1 MKVEKR
7 DKRIVEFD
15 DSKIE
20 AAITKAFESNS
31 ADTVPVRGLTKEVV
45 QIIQEQRQDVIH
57 IEEIQDIVEDTLML
71 RGFTEIA
78 RCYMKYREKHN
89 EARRILQLMGVVD
102 DLKFGPNAATVL
114 SRYLLKD
121 EEGEPLETP
130 SQLFRRVSGAVASI
144 ERMHDEDADVEE
156 YDDFF
161 YSMMANLEFLPNSP
175 TLFNAGTE
183 LGQCSA
189 CFVLPI
195 NDNMDS
201 IFTSLKHMS
210 VVQKSGGG
218 TGFSFS
224 RLRPEGATVGTTG
237 GVASGPISFMK
248 VYDTATDIIKQGGC
262 LSTESLIPST
272 NGLRR
277 LGSLTN
283 GRLAE
288 ERPLNEL
295 VFTRDHYRQAF
306 IAANNGLTEVT
317 RVKTDLGYSL
327 DATYNH
333 KIRVIT
339 PKGIEWKKTCDL
351 AIGDWVVIKRGG
363 YLGMDNNLPSGPPQH
378 HNATPISLPKSMSP
392 QLSEIVGYF
401 IGDGCLSYLNKKK
414 ARFAFSVSHQ
424 TPDIAAWIEKFL
436 EDIGITPYRE
446 QKENDASWTIGARSV
461 TLASWWITSGF
472 DKDGSKNAEI
482 PPVMFSSSKES
493 LCGFLRGLYEA
504 DGDISSY
511 GYPRLSSTSEKLISQ
526 VQQVLLSLGIV
537 SRKSVVTKRDSAYG
551 NNPIHT
557 LIITHKP
564 SIELFSNLIGFKS
577 KIKNERF
584 RERIEKASGKAS
596 DPIPFAGNLIAR
608 YYTPPG
614 RGSGKGRGPRSTNP
628 KVNRE
633 LTRYIRGERNPHR
646 IRLMDLSE
654 LVPGLENMLS
664 DEVLRDD
671 FIFTKIASLKTL
683 EAYTGDIEVV
693 GSEYVANG
701 FLVHNRRRG
710 ANMAILRCD
719 HPDIMNFISCK
730 SDKKSF
736 KNFNISVAL
745 TDQFLD
751 ALKNEKE
758 IDLIAPHNKKA
769 VQSISAR
776 VIFDA
781 IVHNAWSTGDP
792 GLVFIDRINEEHP
805 LNGELVEST
814 NPCVSGD
821 TVVSTERGLLNI
833 QDVPNV
839 IKTAKKMIYILQT
852 KEGYQVK
859 VTKDHRILT
868 PNGWKQAVDLI
879 KGDEIRL
886 QSNEGGFGESGNLR
900 IGQILGWYIGDG
912 WHTGK
917 DRRATLAF
925 YGKDKGKLTKYYQN
939 IVNEEL
945 DSDLVIIKSKTR
957 EEVRSRRILNLIKE
971 WEMKSKEISNLL
983 LSSTMDC
990 QRGFLQGFFSA
1001 DGSIQGTI
1009 AKGFTV
1015 RLSQNNLNNLRLVQ
1029 IMLLNFGIASRIYE
1043 NRRHEQMKLMPDGKG
1058 QSKLYRTKANH
1069 ELIISK
1075 ENIVGFRDRIGFLL
1089 DYKQERLVKS
1099 IESLKTR
1106 GPYKERFMARFDS
1119 LTPLQVEDV
1128 FDIVGTP
1135 LGGFVANG
1143 IVVHNCGEQPLLP
1156 YESCV
1161 LGSINLSR
1169 MITDDEIDW
1178 SRLEEVVKLAVRFLD
1193 NIIDLN
1199 VYPVEEIERVT
1210 KANRKIGL
1218 GIMGFAELLIKL
1230 RIPYDSVKGLEK
1242 AEEIMSFIRQKAE
1255 RASADLA
1262 RIRGNFENFAL
1273 LKNRNKW
1280 KRNASVIT
1288 VAPTGSISL
1297 IAQTSSGIEPLFAIA
1312 HSRML
1317 AEGIHLSEVNP
1328 LFESVAVDGGFWSDE
1343 LEHEVAKTGSVQH
1356 IDEVPDNIKK
1366 VFKAAQ
1372 EIDPEWHIR
1381 MQAAFQK
1388 HTDNAVSKC
1397 IQEDTLMLTNQ
1408 GLISVKECGDAKGDD
1423 SFGSPYP
1430 NLKVISGNGGGT
1442 ESVLSHYSAGTHP
1455 ATEIRLKNGASLT
1468 GASKTH
1474 KILTIDGWKN
1484 LGDISVKDLVLVKH
1498 KFDPIHTAGRKP
1510 ISVDYQLRTNAKKMQ
1525 LHDTMGDELALWL
1538 GMIAADGSLVES
1550 SGAVGF
1556 YEKNPIIGKQYVS
1569 LVKNLFN
1576 VKPKSSVDP
1585 RTGVVSH
1592 IVNSRILV
1600 RYTKSLIG
1608 NRARNKHVPKQI
1620 LQGNAAEKIAFV
1632 NGLTLDGYL
1641 KEKWG
1646 LVVYEGMSK
1655 RLAYETAEILR
1666 SFGLPYIYQGKK
1678 DVKGHGEA
1686 YSVYVSNDL
1695 QELIQPLEKHKR
1707 SKPRY
1712 KKFLVQIN
1720 PDEVKF
1726 LKLPHTHPQYSN
1738 LRWLKQSKRNYCWNT
1753 VADELGLQI
1762 ISSVEKVARIE
1773 DVGEV
1778 PLYDIE
1784 VDNAHTYLV
1793 NGIVSHNTVNLP
1805 NSATTEDIERIYLL
1819 ANELKLKGTT
1829 VFRDGCLGGVQV
1841 LYAGCTDCG

>member
-20 AAITKAFESNS
+20 AAITKAFESKS

-144 ERMHDEDADVEE
+144 EKMYDEEADVEE
-156 YDDFF
+156 YDDLF
-161 YSMMANLEFLPNSP
+161 YSMMASLEFLPNSP
-175 TLFNAGTE
+175 TLFNAGTD

-195 NDNMDS
+195 DDNMDS
-201 IFTSLKHMS
+201 IFTSLKHMA

-224 RLRPEGATVGTTG
+224 RLRQEGATVGTTG

-248 VYDTATDIIKQGGC
+248 VYDTATDIIKQGG
-262 LSTESLIPST
+262 
-272 NGLRR
+272 
-277 LGSLTN
+277 
-283 GRLAE
+283 
-288 ERPLNEL
+288 
-295 VFTRDHYRQAF
+295 
-306 IAANNGLTEVT
+306 
-317 RVKTDLGYSL
+317 
-327 DATYNH
+327 
-333 KIRVIT
+333 
-339 PKGIEWKKTCDL
+339 
-351 AIGDWVVIKRGG
+351 
-363 YLGMDNNLPSGPPQH
+363 
-378 HNATPISLPKSMSP
+378 
-392 QLSEIVGYF
+392 
-401 IGDGCLSYLNKKK
+401 
-414 ARFAFSVSHQ
+414 
-424 TPDIAAWIEKFL
+424 
-436 EDIGITPYRE
+436 
-446 QKENDASWTIGARSV
+446 
-461 TLASWWITSGF
+461 
-472 DKDGSKNAEI
+472 
-482 PPVMFSSSKES
+482 
-493 LCGFLRGLYEA
+493 
-504 DGDISSY
+504 
-511 GYPRLSSTSEKLISQ
+511 
-526 VQQVLLSLGIV
+526 
-537 SRKSVVTKRDSAYG
+537 
-551 NNPIHT
+551 
-557 LIITHKP
+557 
-564 SIELFSNLIGFKS
+564 
-577 KIKNERF
+577 
-584 RERIEKASGKAS
+584 
-596 DPIPFAGNLIAR
+596 
-608 YYTPPG
+608 
-614 RGSGKGRGPRSTNP
+614 
-628 KVNRE
+628 
-633 LTRYIRGERNPHR
+633 
-646 IRLMDLSE
+646 
-654 LVPGLENMLS
+654 
-664 DEVLRDD
+664 
-671 FIFTKIASLKTL
+671 
-683 EAYTGDIEVV
+683 
-693 GSEYVANG
+693 
-701 FLVHNRRRG
+701 RRRG
-710 ANMAILRCD
+710 ASMAILRCD
-719 HPDIMNFISCK
+719 HPDIMEFISCK

-736 KNFNISVAL
+736 KNFNISIAV
-745 TDQFLD
+745 TNRFLES
-751 ALKNEKE
+751 LKHEKN
-758 IDLIAPHNKKA
+758 IDLIAPHTDEVVK
-769 VQSISAR
+769 SISAR
-776 VIFDA
+776 VIFDS

-792 GLVFIDRINEEHP
+792 GLVFIDRMNEEHP
-805 LNGELVEST
+805 LNGQLIEST
-814 NPCVSGD
+814 NPC
-821 TVVSTERGLLNI
+821 
-833 QDVPNV
+833 
-839 IKTAKKMIYILQT
+839 
-852 KEGYQVK
+852 
-859 VTKDHRILT
+859 
-868 PNGWKQAVDLI
+868 
-879 KGDEIRL
+879 
-886 QSNEGGFGESGNLR
+886 GE
-900 IGQILGWYIGDG
+900 
-912 WHTGK
+912 
-917 DRRATLAF
+917 
-925 YGKDKGKLTKYYQN
+925 
-939 IVNEEL
+939 
-945 DSDLVIIKSKTR
+945 
-957 EEVRSRRILNLIKE
+957 
-971 WEMKSKEISNLL
+971 MPL
-983 LSSTMDC
+983 LS
-990 QRGFLQGFFSA
+990 
-1001 DGSIQGTI
+1001 
-1009 AKGFTV
+1009 
-1015 RLSQNNLNNLRLVQ
+1015 
-1029 IMLLNFGIASRIYE
+1029 
-1043 NRRHEQMKLMPDGKG
+1043 
-1058 QSKLYRTKANH
+1058 
-1069 ELIISK
+1069 
-1075 ENIVGFRDRIGFLL
+1075 
-1089 DYKQERLVKS
+1089 
-1099 IESLKTR
+1099 
-1106 GPYKERFMARFDS
+1106 
-1119 LTPLQVEDV
+1119 
-1128 FDIVGTP
+1128 
-1135 LGGFVANG
+1135 
-1143 IVVHNCGEQPLLP
+1143 

-1169 MITDDEIDW
+1169 MVTDGEINW

-1218 GIMGFAELLIKL
+1218 GIMGFAELLMKL

-1255 RASADLA
+1255 RASAELA

-1343 LEHEVAKTGSVQH
+1343 LEHEVAKTGSVQQ
-1356 IDEVPDNIKK
+1356 IDEVPGDIKK

-1430 NLKVISGNGGGT
+1430 NLQVISGNGGGT

-1498 KFDPIHTAGRKP
+1498 KFDPIHTAGQKP
-1510 ISVDYQLRTNAKKMQ
+1510 ISIDYQLRTNAKKMQ
-1525 LHDTMGDELALWL
+1525 LHDTMGAELALWL

-1556 YEKNPIIGKQYVS
+1556 HEKNPIIGKQYVS
-1569 LVKNLFN
+1569 LVKKLFN

-1592 IVNSRILV
+1592 IINSRVLV
-1600 RYTKSLIG
+1600 RYTKALIG
-1608 NRARNKHVPKQI
+1608 NKARNKHVPKQI
-1620 LQGNAAEKIAFV
+1620 LQGNATEKIAFV
-1632 NGLTLDGYL
+1632 NGLTLDGFL

-1695 QELIQPLEKHKR
+1695 QKLIQPLEKHKR
-1707 SKPRY
+1707 SKTRY

-1720 PDEVKF
+1720 PDEVKS
-1726 LKLPHTHPQYSN
+1726 LKLSHTHPQYSN

-1753 VADELGLQI
+1753 VAEELGLQI

-1841 LYAGCTDCG
+1841 LYTGCTDCG

>member
-1 MKVEKR
+1 MKIEKR

-20 AAITKAFESNS
+20 AAITKAFESVN
-31 ADTVPVRGLTKEVV
+31 ADIGPVRGLTKEVV
-45 QIIQEQRQDVIH
+45 QIIQEQKRDVVH

-78 RCYMKYREKHN
+78 RRYMKYREKHN

-121 EEGEPLETP
+121 EQGEPLETP

-144 ERMHDEDADVEE
+144 EKRHDENADIEE
-156 YDDFF
+156 YDDLF

-195 NDNMDS
+195 EDNMDS
-201 IFTSLKHMS
+201 IFTSLKHMA

-262 LSTESLIPST
+262 LSTESWIPST
-272 NGLRR
+272 KGLRK
-277 LGSLTN
+277 LGTLTN

-288 ERPLNEL
+288 ERPLSEL
-295 VFTRDHYRQAF
+295 VLTRNNFKQAF
-306 IAANNGLTEVT
+306 IAANNGLAEVT
-317 RVKTDLGYSL
+317 RITTELGYSL
-327 DATYNH
+327 EATYNH

-339 PKGIEWKKTCDL
+339 PKGIEWRKTNEL
-351 AIGDWVVIKRGG
+351 VIGDWVVIKRGG
-363 YLGMDNNLPSGPPQH
+363 YQGVDSNLPSCPPQH
-378 HNATPISLPKSMSP
+378 HNATPISIPTSMNT

-424 TPDIAAWIEKFL
+424 TPDIAEWIEKFS

-446 QKENDASWTIGARSV
+446 QKENDASWIVGMRSV
-461 TLASWWITSGF
+461 TLASWWIESGF

-482 PPVMFSSSKES
+482 PHVMFSSSRDS
-493 LCGFLRGLYEA
+493 LCGFLRGLFEA
-504 DGDISSY
+504 DGDISSD

-526 VQQVLLSLGIV
+526 VQQVLLSLEIV
-537 SRKSVVTKRDSAYG
+537 SRKSVVTKRDSVYG

-564 SIELFSNLIGFKS
+564 SVLRFSDLIGFKS
-577 KIKNERF
+577 RIKTERF
-584 RERIEKASGKAS
+584 KKRIKKVSGKAS
-596 DPIPFAGNLIAR
+596 DPIPYAGDLVSR
-608 YYTPPG
+608 YYSPPG
-614 RGSGKGRGPRSTNP
+614 RGCGKNKGLRSVNP
-628 KVNRE
+628 KVNKE
-633 LTRYIRGERNPHR
+633 LSRYIRGDRNPHR
-646 IRLMDLSE
+646 MRLEELARLMPDLQR
-654 LVPGLENMLS
+654 MLL
-664 DEVLRDD
+664 DEVLRED
-671 FIFTKIASLKTL
+671 FIYTKISSLETL
-683 EAYTGDIEVV
+683 ETYTGDIEVI
-693 GSEYVANG
+693 GSEYIANG

-719 HPDIMNFISCK
+719 HPDIMEFISCK
-730 SDKKSF
+730 SDKQSF

-745 TDQFLD
+745 TEPFLD
-751 ALKNEKE
+751 ALKNDKE
-758 IDLIAPHNKKA
+758 IDLIAPHSKET

-821 TVVSTERGLLNI
+821 TLVSTERGLLNI
-833 QDVPNV
+833 QEVPNV
-839 IKTAKKMIYILQT
+839 IKTAKKMICLLQT

-868 PNGWKQAVDLI
+868 PEGWKQAADLI
-879 KGDEIRL
+879 KGDKIQL
-886 QSNEGGFGESGNLR
+886 QSNEGGFGESGNIR
-900 IGQILGWYIGDG
+900 IGQILGWYVGDG

-925 YGKDKGKLTKYYQN
+925 YGKDKGKLTKYYQD

-957 EEVRSRRILNLIKE
+957 EEVRSRRILNLIQD

-983 LSSTMDC
+983 LSSSMDC
-990 QRGFLQGFFSA
+990 QQGFLQGLFSA
-1001 DGSIQGTI
+1001 NGSVQGTI
-1009 AKGFTV
+1009 EKGFTV
-1015 RLSQNNLNNLRLVQ
+1015 RLSQNNLDNLHKVQ
-1029 IMLLNFGIASRIYE
+1029 VMLLNFGIASKIYE
-1043 NRRHEQMKLMPDGKG
+1043 NRRYEQKRLMPDGKG

-1075 ENIVGFRDRIGFLL
+1075 ENIIGFRDRIGFLL
-1089 DYKQERLVKS
+1089 DYKQDRLVKS
-1099 IESLKTR
+1099 IESLKAR
-1106 GPYKERFMARFDS
+1106 GPYKERFIARFES
-1119 LTPLQVEDV
+1119 LVPLQEEDV
-1128 FDIVGTP
+1128 FDIIGTP

-1143 IVVHNCGEQPLLP
+1143 IIVHNCGEQPLLP

-1169 MITDDEIDW
+1169 MVTDGEINW
-1178 SRLEEVVKLAVRFLD
+1178 SSLEEVVKLAVRFLD

-1199 VYPVEEIERVT
+1199 TYPVEEIERVT
-1210 KANRKIGL
+1210 KSNRKIGL
-1218 GIMGFAELLIKL
+1218 GIMGFAELLMKL
-1230 RIPYDSVKGLEK
+1230 RIPYDSVNGLEK
-1242 AEEIMSFIRQKAE
+1242 AEEVMSFIRQKAE
-1255 RASADLA
+1255 RASAELA
-1262 RIRGNFENFAL
+1262 KIRGNFENFAL

-1288 VAPTGSISL
+1288 IAPTGSISL

-1328 LFESVAVDGGFWSDE
+1328 LFESVAVDGGFWSDKM
-1343 LEHEVAKTGSVQH
+1343 EHEVAKTGSVQH
-1356 IDEVPDNIKK
+1356 IAEVPDDIKK

-1372 EIDPEWHIR
+1372 EIDPEWHVR

-1388 HTDNAVSKC
+1388 HTDNAVSK
-1397 IQEDTLMLTNQ
+1397 
-1408 GLISVKECGDAKGDD
+1408 
-1423 SFGSPYP
+1423 
-1430 NLKVISGNGGGT
+1430 
-1442 ESVLSHYSAGTHP
+1442 
-1455 ATEIRLKNGASLT
+1455 
-1468 GASKTH
+1468 
-1474 KILTIDGWKN
+1474 
-1484 LGDISVKDLVLVKH
+1484 
-1498 KFDPIHTAGRKP
+1498 
-1510 ISVDYQLRTNAKKMQ
+1510 
-1525 LHDTMGDELALWL
+1525 
-1538 GMIAADGSLVES
+1538 
-1550 SGAVGF
+1550 
-1556 YEKNPIIGKQYVS
+1556 
-1569 LVKNLFN
+1569 
-1576 VKPKSSVDP
+1576 
-1585 RTGVVSH
+1585 
-1592 IVNSRILV
+1592 
-1600 RYTKSLIG
+1600 
-1608 NRARNKHVPKQI
+1608 
-1620 LQGNAAEKIAFV
+1620 
-1632 NGLTLDGYL
+1632 
-1641 KEKWG
+1641 
-1646 LVVYEGMSK
+1646 
-1655 RLAYETAEILR
+1655 
-1666 SFGLPYIYQGKK
+1666 
-1678 DVKGHGEA
+1678 
-1686 YSVYVSNDL
+1686 
-1695 QELIQPLEKHKR
+1695 
-1707 SKPRY
+1707 
-1712 KKFLVQIN
+1712 
-1720 PDEVKF
+1720 
-1726 LKLPHTHPQYSN
+1726 
-1738 LRWLKQSKRNYCWNT
+1738 
-1753 VADELGLQI
+1753 
-1762 ISSVEKVARIE
+1762 
-1773 DVGEV
+1773 
-1778 PLYDIE
+1778 
-1784 VDNAHTYLV
+1784 
-1793 NGIVSHNTVNLP
+1793 TVNLP
-1805 NSATTEDIERIYLL
+1805 NNATTEDVERIYLL